1 MTREQAVDAIRSLSG
16 GVISEYSTSA
26 ACEDAMHLECAQI
39 IEALAPDL
47 LDRRELEI
55 LTREILAGAVE

>member
-1 MTREQAVDAIRSLSG
+1 MSREEAVDAIRNLSG
-16 GVISEYSTSA
+16 AVISEYSTSA

-47 LDRRELEI
+47 LDERE
-55 LTREILAGAVE
+55 REILAGAVG